1 MLAEGQMKK
10 TYLILLLPLFL
21 SNLFAREYIAIIDF
35 KGLNISENDSK
46 ALTQRLTS
54 EMIKLEILIEQLF
67 WNSVFAPN
75 LPYRAIWGG
84 SFPAEN
90 GLWKHPISQ
99 VSPLMTVDV
108 KK

>member
-54 EMIKLEILIEQLF
+54 EMIKLEIYLNDIIYSIKSSLIGLKTSIKIPSFLQI
-67 WNSVFAPN
+67 APCKTC
-75 LPYRAIWGG
+75 GG
-84 SFPAEN
+84 
-90 GLWKHPISQ
+90 
-99 VSPLMTVDV
+99 M
-108 KK
+108 